1 MEDTGDSVGVLD
13 REPVVEVDEPP
24 TAVEPA
30 PIFETVLTRQIR
42 YFAGICSLAAGLI
55 HVLAMI
61 DHRSEPTLS
70 RAFLALAVFQF
81 VWGVLL
87 LAGTRKVI
95 VYGIGAVVAAGSIG
109 VWVFSRTKGISWFPG
124 LDNIEVLGW
133 RDTVTQFFQ
142 LLVVAG
148 AAILM
153 LPASVH
159 KPAGKRIE
167 VAPIAIFVL
176 LTVLTLGVL
185 YGATHGVAEHDHA
198 EGTEHTH

>member
-1 MEDTGDSVGVLD
+1 MEDTGGSVGVLNP
-13 REPVVEVDEPP
+13 EPVVEVDEPP

-70 RAFLALAVFQF
+70 RTLLALAVFQF

-87 LAGTRKVI
+87 LAGARKVI

-133 RDTVTQFFQ
+133 RDTVTQFFSCSWFR
-142 LLVVAG
+142 G
-148 AAILM
+148 RDPDAA
-153 LPASVH
+153 ASVPSLPGSAS
-159 KPAGKRIE
+159 KSPDRDL
-167 VAPIAIFVL
+167 VL

-185 YGATHGVAEHDHA
+185 YGAAHGVAERDHA
-198 EGTEHTH
+198 EGAEHTD

>member
-1 MEDTGDSVGVLD
+1 MEDTGGSVGVLD
-13 REPVVEVDEPP
+13 RESVGEVDEPP
-24 TAVEPA
+24 TTVESV

-42 YFAGICSLAAGLI
+42 YIAATCSLAAGLI

-70 RAFLALAVFQF
+70 RAFLAVAVFQF

-87 LAGTRKVI
+87 LAGARSVI
-95 VYGIGAVVAAGSIG
+95 VYGTGAVVAAASIG

-124 LDNIEVLGW
+124 LDHVEALGW
-133 RDTVTQFFQ
+133 RDVVTQFFQ

-148 AAILM
+148 TAILM

-176 LTVLTLGVL
+176 LTVLTLAVL
-185 YGATHGVAEHDHA
+185 YGATHGV
-198 EGTEHTH
+198 TEHTH